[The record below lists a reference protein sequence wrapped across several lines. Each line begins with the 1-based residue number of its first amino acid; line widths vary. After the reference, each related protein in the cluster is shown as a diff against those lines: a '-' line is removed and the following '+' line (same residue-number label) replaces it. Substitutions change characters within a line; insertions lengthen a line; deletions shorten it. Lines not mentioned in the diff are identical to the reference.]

1 MDKEMKQNEKQT
13 KSHFCFNVLGFS
25 KEEVVLRPPTSIQ
38 ELSLFNIIL
47 SIIEVDAM
55 CSWCQRRWGNI
66 MAKFLTK
73 K

>member
-1 MDKEMKQNEKQT
+1 MKQNEKQT

-38 ELSLFNIIL
+38 KLSLL
-47 SIIEVDAM
+47 PGIIEVDAM
-55 CSWCQRRWGNI
+55 CSWCQRPWGNI